1 MISECSPLGIFR
13 YYYSLADRFTKN
25 CTRIYFNKYQK
36 SIHFPMKNKLLLFFT
51 LILLSSCSFQQEKEK
66 QKNTLGV
73 KYAKGFTL
81 EKTEHY
87 NKLSILNPWDG
98 YKIYANY
105 YVMKD
110 SSTLPKDE
118 QNLNFYLS
126 HSPQKVA
133 LHTAPQ
139 AAWLKALGVDQY
151 IKGISDPSF
160 FYERKFSEQLVS
172 GFLIQS
178 GNKTGI
184 NKERIL
190 LLQPDLIITSGW
202 NSINADYKMLI
213 KMDMPV
219 LFMMEWMENN
229 PLGRA
234 EWIKALG
241 LIFDKETEADSIF
254 NRVEHNYLKLKQ
266 QQNNWKIKP
275 KILHGEEYNGAWY
288 VAGGK
293 SYIAQIYSDAGAD
306 YLWKNNPK
314 SGSLIIDREVVLNKG
329 AQADYWFTT
338 FGQNKH
344 DIEQIKESKYNLLK
358 AVIRD
363 QVYSNTKRENPQ
375 GGNDF
380 WETGSL
386 RPDLILKD
394 IIKIVHSPTSSSDS
408 LIFYKKLIIK

>member
-1 MISECSPLGIFR
+1 
-13 YYYSLADRFTKN
+13 
-25 CTRIYFNKYQK
+25 
-36 SIHFPMKNKLLLFFT
+36 MKNKLLFYFV
-51 LILLSSCSFQQEKEK
+51 LILLNSCSFGQEKEK
-66 QKNTLGV
+66 QKDAHGV

-81 EKTEHY
+81 EKTKHY
-87 NKLSILNPWDG
+87 QKLSILNPWDN
-98 YKIYANY
+98 YSVYANY
-105 YVMKD
+105 YAMND
-110 SSTLPKDE
+110 SSETPKDE
-118 QNLNFYLS
+118 QNLSFYFF
-126 HSPQKVA
+126 HSPLTVA

-139 AAWLKALGVDQY
+139 AAWLKALKADQY
-151 IKGISDPSF
+151 IKGIGDPRF
-160 FYERKFSEQLVS
+160 FYERKFSELIDS
-172 GFLIQS
+172 GRLIQS
-178 GNKTGI
+178 ANKIGL

-202 NSINADYKMLI
+202 NTINADYKMMV
-213 KMDMPV
+213 KMGIPV

-241 LIFDKETEADSIF
+241 VIFDKEKEADSIF

-266 QQNNWKIKP
+266 QESNWKIRP

-306 YLWKNNPK
+306 YLWKENQK
-314 SGSLIIDREVVLNKG
+314 SGSLVVDREVVLNKG

-358 AVIRD
+358 AVIKD
-363 QVYSNTKRENPQ
+363 QVYSNTKRKNQ
-375 GGNDF
+375 VGGNDF
-380 WETGSL
+380 WESGSL
-386 RPDLILKD
+386 RPDLILED
-394 IIKIVHSPTSSSDS
+394 IIKIIHPESSSSDS
-408 LIFYKKLIIK
+408 LIYYKKLDIK